1 MDIEMMF
8 EIFYSSYPKKKDKS
22 KAFRA
27 FKKLNPDE
35 KLLNTIL
42 SALEMQKKD
51 INCVKQNRQFMP
63 YPSTYLN
70 NRRWED
76 EADGEA
82 CGHDTQNK
90 AFGSYL

>member
-1 MDIEMMF
+1 MDINEMF
-8 EIFYSSYPKKKDKS
+8 DVFWEAYPKRKDKA
-22 KAFRA
+22 KAYRA

-42 SALEMQKKD
+42 TALEKQKND
-51 INCVKQNRQFMP
+51 VNWVKQKRQFMP

-76 EADGEA
+76 ESDAEY
-82 CGHDTQNK
+82 CGHDAENK
-90 AFGSYL
+90 AFGTYL

>member
-1 MDIEMMF
+1 MDINEMFNMF
-8 EIFYSSYPKKKDKS
+8 WEAYPKKKDKA

-42 SALEMQKKD
+42 TALEKQKND
-51 INCVKQNRQFMP
+51 VNWVKQKRQFMP

-76 EADGEA
+76 ESDAEA
-82 CGHDTQNK
+82 CRHDAENK
-90 AFGSYL
+90 AFGTYL

>member
-1 MDIEMMF
+1 MDINEMF
-8 EIFYSSYPKKKDKS
+8 DVFWKAYPKKKDKT

-42 SALEMQKKD
+42 SVLERQKND
-51 INCVKQNRQFMP
+51 ANWVKQKRQFMP
-63 YPSTYLN
+63 YPSTYIN

-76 EADGEA
+76 ESDAEA
-82 CGHDTQNK
+82 CTNDTENK
-90 AFGSYL
+90 AFGTYL